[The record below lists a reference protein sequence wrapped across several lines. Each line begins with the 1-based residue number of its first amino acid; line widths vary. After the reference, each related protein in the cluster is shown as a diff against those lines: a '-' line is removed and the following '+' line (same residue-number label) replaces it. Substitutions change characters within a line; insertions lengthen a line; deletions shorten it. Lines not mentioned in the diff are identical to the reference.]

1 MPGSANHSTKRELM
15 AQKRRYRDG
24 GVQVNVL
31 KEAFLA
37 LANFHGVKKA
47 TMADFKLPHDVN

>member
-1 MPGSANHSTKRELM
+1 M